1 MPDHPVD
8 AQAEACVL
16 LRRARGPAG
25 RGSLRKLLRR
35 RSTIAFL
42 MTLPLITLIVV
53 LLAYPMS
60 YAIYLSMLDWHMTRF
75 VGLHN
80 FALLIGW
87 AKFWSALYQ
96 TSLFTVTAVTLNA
109 IIGFVMALLM
119 HNIPAKG
126 QRWWRGMLLVP
137 WVIPPAMSVPAWRQ
151 LFDPSYS
158 PFNWIL
164 EHLGMHGISWLGD
177 ADWARFCVIVVS
189 VWFGAPF
196 FMIMCLAWMK
206 SVPEEIYQAA
216 SIDGANGWQRLRY
229 VTLPLMRNGIA
240 IVMLFSVIGGFTGFT
255 IVAVLTGGGPLQM
268 TNVLATFAFG
278 IALLRGNFPL
288 GAAVSL
294 FMLPV
299 LAVAATLILRGIA
312 KRASGA

>member
-1 MPDHPVD
+1 MPDHSID
-8 AQAEACVL
+8 AQADARVL

-53 LLAYPMS
+53 LLAYPMG
-60 YAIYLSMLDWHMTRF
+60 YAIYLSMLDRHLTRF
-75 VGLHN
+75 VGLDN
-80 FALLIGW
+80 FALLIGSL
-87 AKFWSALYQ
+87 KFWRVLYQ
-96 TSLFTVTAVTLNA
+96 TSLFTVTAVIVNA
-109 IIGFVMALLM
+109 IIGLVMALLM
-119 HNIPAKG
+119 HNISAKG
-126 QRWWRGMLLVP
+126 HRWWRGMLLVP
-137 WVIPPAMSVPAWRQ
+137 WVIPPSMSGLAWRQ

-164 EHLGMHGISWLGD
+164 ERLGLHSIFWVGD
-177 ADWARFCVIVVS
+177 TDWARFCVIVVS
-189 VWFGAPF
+189 IWHGAPF
-196 FMIMCLAWMK
+196 FMIMCLAWLK

-240 IVMLFSVIGGFTGFT
+240 IIMLFSTIGGFTGFA
-255 IVAVLTGGGPLQM
+255 IVYVLTGGGPLQ
-268 TNVLATFAFG
+268 TTSVLATLAFFLSIFA
-278 IALLRGNFPL
+278 GNFPL
-288 GAAVSL
+288 GSSVSL

-312 KRASGA
+312 KRGSHA

>member
-1 MPDHPVD
+1 MPDHPID
-8 AQAEACVL
+8 AQADGSGL

-25 RGSLRKLLRR
+25 RGSLRKLMRR

-53 LLAYPMS
+53 LLAYPMG
-60 YAIYLSMLDWHMTRF
+60 YAIHLSMLDRHLTRF
-75 VGLHN
+75 VGLDN
-80 FALLIGW
+80 FALVISRSS
-87 AKFWSALYQ
+87 FWRVLYQ
-96 TSLFTVTAVTLNA
+96 TSLFTVAAVTVKA

-137 WVIPPAMSVPAWRQ
+137 WVIPPSMSGLAWRQ

-164 EHLGMHGISWLGD
+164 EHLGMHSIFWLGD
-177 ADWARFCVIVVS
+177 TDWARFCVIVVTI
-189 VWFGAPF
+189 WFGAPF
-196 FMIMCLAWMK
+196 FMIMCLAWLK
-206 SVPEEIYQAA
+206 SVPEEIYEAA

-229 VTLPLMRNGIA
+229 VTLPLMRNALA
-240 IVMLFSVIGGFTGFT
+240 ITMLFSTIGGFTGFT
-255 IVAVLTGGGPLQM
+255 IVYVLTGGGPLGTTQ
-268 TNVLATFAFG
+268 VLATAAFFLS
-278 IALLRGNFPL
+278 IMAGNFPL
-288 GAAVSL
+288 GSSVSL

-299 LAVAATLILRGIA
+299 LAVAATFILRGIA
-312 KRASGA
+312 RRGSHA